1 MADPARHL
9 TDADVEAIADAV
21 AMRLRGA
28 PATAT
33 PTIREDARP
42 KATASDL
49 EEVAARLR
57 RGTRRRKP

>member
-1 MADPARHL
+1 MSPDRHL
-9 TDADVEAIADAV
+9 TDADVEAIAEAV
-21 AMRLRGA
+21 ALRLRTPEA
-28 PATAT
+28 QPRATST
-33 PTIREDARP
+33 PDARP

>member
-9 TDADVEAIADAV
+9 TDADVEAIAEAV
-21 AMRLRGA
+21 ALRLRSSEA
-28 PATAT
+28 QTRATTAT
-33 PTIREDARP
+33 DARP